1 MKLRIAVE
9 VECIV
14 EAEKITEI
22 ELDDFV
28 EDFCK
33 TSIESAND
41 YCKEYGLPVSLKYI
55 ENVYTTNGVSI
66 LGGDSNEDNA

>member
-9 VECIV
+9 VECVV
-14 EAEKITEI
+14 EAEKMSEI

-33 TSIESAND
+33 ASIESAN
-41 YCKEYGLPVSLKYI
+41 YCCKEYSLPVSLKYI
-55 ENVYTTNGVSI
+55 ENVYTTNGMSI
-66 LGGDSNEDNA
+66 LGGDSNEDNT